1 MAQRPVRALDASP
14 AAATQVVGSP
24 LAKASRRR
32 RRLSPA
38 PTRLAPVCVGSP
50 IKRLGPRAGCA
61 PSAVKKN
68 RSVSEGTRN
77 FQGPL
82 PLAWI
87 FPVPGYADG
96 AGPSSPLASS
106 NRRAGVAPAWAPRDA
121 TNLSRGVGAPVRV
134 RAAGPRHA
142 GTQLLMDQTKRDGD
156 RREVI
161 SCVSA
166 GGSPSFGGHMREA
179 T

>member
-1 MAQRPVRALDASP
+1 LVAVGKSSRKHRVGVPARKRGRCQRHHKRLMGCTISSTLFLGAESS
-14 AAATQVVGSP
+14 VVVPKP
-24 LAKASRRR
+24 LISSRNRRR
-32 RRLSPA
+32 I
-38 PTRLAPVCVGSP
+38 LAIFRDP
-50 IKRLGPRAGCA
+50 PRAA
-61 PSAVKKN
+61 P
-68 RSVSEGTRN
+68 
-77 FQGPL
+77 
-82 PLAWI
+82 I

-142 GTQLLMDQTKRDGD
+142 GIQLLMDQTKRDGD